1 LVERALELCFF
12 NTGFRIFEGGFYLF
26 FRSFPLFPEFEKDG
40 KVLYCRMNIF
50 IQAYPVFI
58 QLDVL
63 ENLRC
68 PCIVVPKAGRKGELF
83 VACYFITSVSDV
95 KETSPTPLRT
105 VSYLLVALVS

>member
-1 LVERALELCFF
+1 M
-12 NTGFRIFEGGFYLF
+12 NT
-26 FRSFPLFPEFEKDG
+26 
-40 KVLYCRMNIF
+40 F
-50 IQAYPVFI
+50 IQGYPVFI

-68 PCIVVPKAGRKGELF
+68 SCIVIPKARREGELL

-95 KETSPTPLRT
+95 KETSPTPLRI